1 MRSPAPVTTTDLLKL
16 AGLAFV
22 FADHF
27 GLFFAPDEEW
37 WRVVGRAAAPIFF
50 FLIGFART
58 RTIPMS
64 WLVLGAILTALDYY
78 VSEDLEDV
86 TFNILFNFALVRL
99 AAMWIE
105 TRVLSTPWGER
116 WGLAPIAVLC
126 AAMIPAGRARSRIR
140 RGGLAVGA
148 CSASRPGRPSP
159 RANPQMR
166 LQRNAIAIFCVA
178 VYLFVETR
186 DFEFEPAQ
194 AAALAALI
202 CGLAITLIGFRR
214 ADAPFAA
221 PAPVARALRL
231 DRQAFAGNL
240 RREPLPHATHGISD
254 RPGLR
259 RATRKRSAV
268 RARRCSCRRRPRHLR
283 RANCCR
289 RASTTR
295 RIWRRR
301 G

>member
-58 RTIPMS
+58 RTIPVS

-105 TRVLSTPWGER
+105 TRVLSTAWGER

-126 AAMIPAGRARSRIR
+126 AAMIPLVAPVLEYGAEGWLWALFGIAAREAI
-140 RGGLAVGA
+140 A
-148 CSASRPGRPSP
+148 

-166 LQRNAIAIFCVA
+166 LQRNAVAIFCVA

-186 DFEFEPAQ
+186 DFEFEPAH

-214 ADAPFAA
+214 ADAPFSA
-221 PAPVARALRL
+221 PAPVARALGWIGRHSL
-231 DRQAFAGNL
+231 
-240 RREPLPHATHGISD
+240 EIY
-254 RPGLR
+254 
-259 RATRKRSAV
+259 AV
-268 RARRCSCRRRPRHLR
+268 SLFLMQLTGYLIDQDSVEDEEA
-283 RANCCR
+283 
-289 RASTTR
+289 
-295 RIWRRR
+295 
-301 G
+301 